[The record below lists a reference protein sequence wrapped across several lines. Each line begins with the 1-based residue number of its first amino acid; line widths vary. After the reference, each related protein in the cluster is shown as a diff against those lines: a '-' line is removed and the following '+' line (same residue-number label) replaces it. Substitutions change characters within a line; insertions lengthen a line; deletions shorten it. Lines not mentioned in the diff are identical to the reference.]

1 MQEKIENLKTDLS
14 KITAQLEQLTQL
26 RFKILGAIEVLES
39 IENESDKEEVEDAS
53 Q

>member
-14 KITAQLEQLTQL
+14 KITTQLEQLTQL
-26 RFKILGAIEVLES
+26 KFKILGAIEVLES
-39 IENESDKEEVEDAS
+39 IEKESDDEEVEDGS